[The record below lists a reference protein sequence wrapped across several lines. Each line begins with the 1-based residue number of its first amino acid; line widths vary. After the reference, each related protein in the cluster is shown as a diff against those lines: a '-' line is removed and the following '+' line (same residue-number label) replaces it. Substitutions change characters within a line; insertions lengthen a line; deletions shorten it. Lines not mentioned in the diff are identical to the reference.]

1 MEPAS
6 SELISRSSFSRSA
19 SLEADAASRILAL
32 LREGLRAGTRVGSNG
47 TVVEGVMEKDAVGIE
62 GGIGDGRGDRPESE
76 ISVLEDSAL
85 GDVVTAFQPKKE
97 LILFPGVLG
106 CFESKEL
113 ADAVRPLDSMCNGGG
128 RLDDRRNAIVWAR
141 LWPGGELSTG
151 MNGSLTRRLCNGV
164 PFEN

>member
-19 SLEADAASRILAL
+19 SFDADPASRTLAL
-32 LREGLRAGTRVGSNG
+32 LREGLRAGNRVGSNG
-47 TVVEGVMEKDAVGIE
+47 TVVAGLMEKEALGIE

-106 CFESKEL
+106 CFESKEP
-113 ADAVRPLDSMCNGGG
+113 AESMRKGGG
-128 RLDDRRNAIVWAR
+128 RLVDGRNAIVWAR

-151 MNGSLTRRLCNGV
+151 MNGSLTRRLCTGV